1 LASSLIAASNKC
13 RVFPGKQRTPEMTHS
28 NIDGMIKHVE
38 MLTHNLFMILLQ
50 VITDIYGF
58 TP

>member
-13 RVFPGKQRTPEMTHS
+13 RVFPGKQQMPAMTHS

-38 MLTHNLFMILLQ
+38 MLTHNLFMILLE
-50 VITDIYGF
+50 VITDIYGL